1 MRAGLKEEMNDFWR
15 EYRRFAW
22 ALGLVI
28 LLVYGGR
35 VIHDDFF
42 LDSEIMILNPES
54 MWYLWMGSNRFGMV
68 ATSRI
73 FGLHRLSPW
82 ISNVLMACT
91 MWCCGITLA
100 FCAREWTGKCRR
112 YRVFTR
118 LFPILFVT
126 APVFVEQYLFVLQS
140 FEISFGIL
148 AAILAAFCSDRFWRS
163 DGFCRGGQS
172 WFWGIL
178 GLVLLV
184 WSFGTYQAMVPLY
197 ICLVLT
203 AFFLGYLNGKAAT
216 ALRYALCQ
224 VCFFAAGIALYLAA
238 VWVTRRMSG
247 TDSVYVSGMVRW
259 KIDGGSAGLTAI
271 RDSMKNIFM
280 STSVF
285 YRKYYTPAMVLC
297 LIQACWYGWNKK
309 DGAGNFLWFL
319 LGTALLILS
328 PFYINIVTGSAQ
340 PVRTQLVYPITSALF
355 LAHLTVLPEKMPEAA
370 GFLRSGG
377 RALVSAAAAVCVF
390 CGARQGM
397 AAAQLFQ
404 TSYEVY
410 RNDVLTAVR
419 MYPDICRVA
428 DTDRIQDTAV
438 IFTGGK
444 SAGIKGPAVL
454 GELAGR
460 SMFEA
465 EAHTPVGVSARV
477 GRLFTILGMDMQV
490 VSGDPQ
496 LYLRATEYME
506 SAPSW
511 PAQGSIRKMDDIVV
525 VKLSDSTV

>member
-1 MRAGLKEEMNDFWR
+1 MRAGLKEELNEFWR

-148 AAILAAFCSDRFWRS
+148 AAILAAFCSDRFCRS

-197 ICLVLT
+197 
-203 AFFLGYLNGKAAT
+203 
-216 ALRYALCQ
+216 
-224 VCFFAAGIALYLAA
+224 
-238 VWVTRRMSG
+238 
-247 TDSVYVSGMVRW
+247 
-259 KIDGGSAGLTAI
+259 
-271 RDSMKNIFM
+271 
-280 STSVF
+280 
-285 YRKYYTPAMVLC
+285 VLC
-297 LIQACWYGWNKK
+297 
-309 DGAGNFLWFL
+309 
-319 LGTALLILS
+319 
-328 PFYINIVTGSAQ
+328 
-340 PVRTQLVYPITSALF
+340 
-355 LAHLTVLPEKMPEAA
+355 
-370 GFLRSGG
+370 
-377 RALVSAAAAVCVF
+377 
-390 CGARQGM
+390 
-397 AAAQLFQ
+397 
-404 TSYEVY
+404 
-410 RNDVLTAVR
+410 
-419 MYPDICRVA
+419 
-428 DTDRIQDTAV
+428 
-438 IFTGGK
+438 
-444 SAGIKGPAVL
+444 
-454 GELAGR
+454 
-460 SMFEA
+460 
-465 EAHTPVGVSARV
+465 
-477 GRLFTILGMDMQV
+477 
-490 VSGDPQ
+490 
-496 LYLRATEYME
+496 
-506 SAPSW
+506 
-511 PAQGSIRKMDDIVV
+511 
-525 VKLSDSTV
+525 